1 MMEAQN
7 KLNLRMQELERVY
20 AEKEQMEKELGERI
34 GELEKREREKIKEL
48 TLRIEEENLKKT
60 KSET

>member
-1 MMEAQN
+1 
-7 KLNLRMQELERVY
+7 MQELERVY

>member
-1 MMEAQN
+1 MEAQN